1 MRVFGGS
8 KTGRPEG
15 RPERPPRRSATRS
28 KSTRSSRLCS
38 VSLSSVLFRLL
49 LLRVVA
55 VGKFFFPS
63 RGWIRF
69 FVASKGRIRKF
80 QFALWTFTRTRVPS
94 SFVAVVE
101 RQPST
106 LDRWHRIVDAFKNL
120 RATAAA
126 ARMRVSH
133 RPTQHTITNV
143 LFFFEILIRP
153 LDTKGVTR
161 ISTSC
166 VLDIPKPTSGHPKVP
181 PEFPCS
187 FFFGSPN
194 PTSRHQSRKG
204 SSIHKSVV
212 HETKTPTRTSSTSE
226 ACTIHWFFIWF

>member
-1 MRVFGGS
+1 MYFSIQVLFKIGGFWVRTSPGLILRVFGGS

-28 KSTRSSRLCS
+28 KSTRSSRQCS
-38 VSLSSVLFRLL
+38 ISLSSVVFRLL

-69 FVASKGRIRKF
+69 FVASRGRIRKF
-80 QFALWTFTRTRVPS
+80 QFDLWTFTWTRVPS
-94 SFVAVVE
+94 SVVAVVE

-161 ISTSC
+161 IS
-166 VLDIPKPTSGHPKVP
+166 
-181 PEFPCS
+181 
-187 FFFGSPN
+187 
-194 PTSRHQSRKG
+194 
-204 SSIHKSVV
+204 
-212 HETKTPTRTSSTSE
+212 
-226 ACTIHWFFIWF
+226 CTL